1 MTLPL
6 LCMPTPPSRKYLWM
20 LPGIDPCWP
29 PLFHPSAYRKPPVS
43 DQGGFRENLERQ
55 TRDQQGRSAKA
66 LAAAYSVRGKAQ
78 VFHGA
83 VAVEVTAVKDN
94 FITHE
99 FSHAVKIR
107 FTELMPLSS
116 AQASLPSSAL

>member
-6 LCMPTPPSRKYLWM
+6 LCMPTLQSRKYLWT
-20 LPGIDPCWP
+20 LPGIEPCWP
-29 PLFHPSAYRKPPVS
+29 PLFHPSASRKPPVS

-66 LAAAYSVRGKAQ
+66 LAAAYSVIGKAQ

-83 VAVEVTAVKDN
+83 GAVEVTAVKAY

-107 FTELMPLSS
+107 ITELMPLSDQQ
-116 AQASLPSSAL
+116 QAIAAF